1 MSEDKVVTLGG
12 FEEGS
17 KQRRKVY
24 DTDGICPTLQAAM
37 GCGGG
42 NNPFVLEMKLLGN
55 IYGCTGGNYAGN
67 VYDSN
72 GLAPTLMTMQGGNRQ
87 PMVLEVKEV
96 NENEIDNPLK
106 GISRNGWH
114 FEQNVYSEKSK
125 LIRTIKA
132 GGGSGNIPK
141 VISEKKVEEMNEQ
154 KLDPKW
160 IFEVDGEKY
169 YIRIR
174 KLTPKEC
181 FRLMGFNDEEYEKAA
196 YKKEIIN
203 IGDILC
209 NAKLKGVIEKR
220 SQSDMEIYALNII
233 NALSVMGIT
242 LTNGMKFLKMPENEK
257 NQNVNIVIEKLGK
270 PAHSECVINTIKCLE
285 NTEMLCTLMN
295 EIDQNHT
302 AIIGLGKGGST
313 NTGKYMKI
321 TSEGNLNLMRLFI
334 ILMVLELITELKI
347 CTFTLQ
353 KLHIQ
358 GNTPICV
365 NYEKCMVKMQLSGL
379 KMENISINNSS
390 TQLYKQIGNS
400 IVVDVLEAIFGELFK
415 DEQG

>member
-24 DTDGICPTLQAAM
+24 DTDGLCPTLQAAM

-55 IYGCTGGNYAGN
+55 IYGEHCGTGYAGN
-67 VYDSN
+67 VWDSN

-96 NENEIDNPLK
+96 DK
-106 GISRNGWH
+106 
-114 FEQNVYSEKSK
+114 
-125 LIRTIKA
+125 
-132 GGGSGNIPK
+132 
-141 VISEKKVEEMNEQ
+141 Q

-196 YKKEIIN
+196 
-203 IGDILC
+203 
-209 NAKLKGVIEKR
+209 
-220 SQSDMEIYALNII
+220 
-233 NALSVMGIT
+233 SV
-242 LTNGMKFLKMPENEK
+242 
-257 NQNVNIVIEKLGK
+257 
-270 PAHSECVINTIKCLE
+270 
-285 NTEMLCTLMN
+285 
-295 EIDQNHT
+295 
-302 AIIGLGKGGST
+302 
-313 NTGKYMKI
+313 
-321 TSEGNLNLMRLFI
+321 
-334 ILMVLELITELKI
+334 
-347 CTFTLQ
+347 
-353 KLHIQ
+353 
-358 GNTPICV
+358 
-365 NYEKCMVKMQLSGL
+365 
-379 KMENISINNSS
+379 NSN
-390 TQLYKQIGNS
+390 TQLYKEIGNS

>member
-24 DTDGICPTLQAAM
+24 DTDGLCPTLQAAM

-55 IYGCTGGNYAGN
+55 IYGEHCGTGYVGN
-67 VYDSN
+67 VWDSN

-96 NENEIDNPLK
+96 DK
-106 GISRNGWH
+106 
-114 FEQNVYSEKSK
+114 
-125 LIRTIKA
+125 
-132 GGGSGNIPK
+132 
-141 VISEKKVEEMNEQ
+141 Q

>member
-24 DTDGICPTLQAAM
+24 DTDGLCPTLQAAM

-55 IYGCTGGNYAGN
+55 IYGEHCGTGYAGN
-67 VYDSN
+67 VWDSN

-106 GISRNGWH
+106 GISGNGWH

-196 YKKEIIN
+196 
-203 IGDILC
+203 
-209 NAKLKGVIEKR
+209 
-220 SQSDMEIYALNII
+220 
-233 NALSVMGIT
+233 SV
-242 LTNGMKFLKMPENEK
+242 
-257 NQNVNIVIEKLGK
+257 
-270 PAHSECVINTIKCLE
+270 
-285 NTEMLCTLMN
+285 
-295 EIDQNHT
+295 
-302 AIIGLGKGGST
+302 
-313 NTGKYMKI
+313 
-321 TSEGNLNLMRLFI
+321 
-334 ILMVLELITELKI
+334 
-347 CTFTLQ
+347 
-353 KLHIQ
+353 
-358 GNTPICV
+358 
-365 NYEKCMVKMQLSGL
+365 
-379 KMENISINNSS
+379 NSN
-390 TQLYKQIGNS
+390 TQLYKEIGNS